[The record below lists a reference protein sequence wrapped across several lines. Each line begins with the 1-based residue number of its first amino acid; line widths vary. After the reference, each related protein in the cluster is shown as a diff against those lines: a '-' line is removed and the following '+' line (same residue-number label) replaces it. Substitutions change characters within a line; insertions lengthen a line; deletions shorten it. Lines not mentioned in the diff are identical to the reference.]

1 MQITINLDE
10 LFCDEN
16 GQPEE
21 STEQA
26 IRRQVVARLTESY
39 RQRVFSQ
46 FDAELA
52 RVIQDQLKEA
62 VITKMPSLV
71 EDLMNS
77 EFTPVDT
84 YGRRGQPT
92 TFRNELIKGINS
104 ELEYKPK
111 SFSSEENTFTKAVKA
126 VVAEQ
131 LAAFKKE
138 FTSKIDTNF
147 RRDALAYAVD
157 QLQQRLGLPK
167 NIA

>member
-16 GQPEE
+16 GERGE

-39 RQRVFSQ
+39 RERVFSQ

-62 VITKMPSLV
+62 VTTRMPSFV
-71 EDLMNS
+71 DDLMNS

-126 VVAEQ
+126 IVAEQ

-138 FTSKIDTNF
+138 FTSKIDTTF
-147 RRDALAYAVD
+147 RRDALAYAVG
-157 QLQQRLGLPK
+157 QLQQSLGFPK
-167 NIA
+167 QPL